1 MTSTIFV
8 IVRTYG
14 NQFKCNYLRNKKI
27 FHDFLHHFW
36 NVLQVLNI
44 LKERMTLIADLFLKL
59 GTANDIVRQMP
70 KKPRFRTP
78 FDRQHV
84 KGWQTLLTSAR
95 RQIYQVL
102 PSLRRKW
109 SWKMSL
115 LVISEILGLFV
126 NILTADDKYFLRNSE
141 NLRQPTQRHLSIK
154 VKPFSDFSLPFVKSK
169 SIFGH
174 FEMSLTIS
182 NHRLHIF
189 EITKLRTTKDVVKQM
204 SKKPLSRTLL
214 NS

>member
-14 NQFKCNYLRNKKI
+14 NQFKCNYLRNKKN
-27 FHDFLHHFW
+27 FHDFLLHFW
-36 NVLQVLNI
+36 NVLQISNI
-44 LKERMTLIADLFLKL
+44 LKERVTLIADLFLKL
-59 GTANDIVRQMP
+59 GTANDILRQMP

-78 FDRQHV
+78 FNRQHV
-84 KGWQTLLTSAR
+84 KGWQTDVCTTTDLSSSSITEKEMELEN
-95 RQIYQVL
+95 V
-102 PSLRRKW
+102 SL
-109 SWKMSL
+109 ST
-115 LVISEILGLFV
+115 EILGPFV

-154 VKPFSDFSLPFVKSK
+154 VKPFSDFSLPLVKST
-169 SIFGH
+169 SIFRH

-204 SKKPLSRTLL
+204 TKKPLSRTLL

>member
-14 NQFKCNYLRNKKI
+14 NQFKCNYLRNKKN
-27 FHDFLHHFW
+27 FHDFLLHFW
-36 NVLQVLNI
+36 NVLQISNI
-44 LKERMTLIADLFLKL
+44 LKERVTLIADLFLKL
-59 GTANDIVRQMP
+59 GTANDILRQMP

-78 FDRQHV
+78 FNRQHV
-84 KGWQTLLTSAR
+84 KGWQTDVCTTTDLSSSSITEKEMELEN
-95 RQIYQVL
+95 V
-102 PSLRRKW
+102 SL
-109 SWKMSL
+109 ST
-115 LVISEILGLFV
+115 EILGPFV

-154 VKPFSDFSLPFVKSK
+154 VKPFSDFSLPLVKST
-169 SIFGH
+169 SIFRH

-189 EITKLRTTKDVVKQM
+189 EITKLQTTKDVVKQM
-204 SKKPLSRTLL
+204 TKKPLSRTLL